1 MSSAANAAPRG
12 VGAYGAS
19 NGAGGIGNG
28 RVGSAGAGVNGGAGG
43 GHQPRGGANLAKPAR
58 GLGSGNVH
66 GSAGN
71 AKAPAVEEAEAIG
84 GSARG
89 GGAPSEQKPPA
100 RLVCSVF
107 PPERDYAFFL
117 FFFSIC

>member
-1 MSSAANAAPRG
+1 MAVTTTMSSAANGAPRG
-12 VGAYGAS
+12 VGPYGAS

-28 RVGSAGAGVNGGAGG
+28 RVGSAGAGVNGGAA

-71 AKAPAVEEAEAIG
+71 AKPPAAPETEAIG

-107 PPERDYAFFL
+107 LPERDYSSFF
-117 FFFSIC
+117 